1 MKPNI
6 LITIESDSRICVPT
20 FYTLQIITTIK
31 LFKVLHKMYLA
42 WEGYIVACTKS
53 LAMNE
58 SA

>member
-6 LITIESDSRICVPT
+6 LVTIENAIQFDVPT